1 MQRVVVTGLG
11 AVTPLGLG
19 EWTKDSSFENCTLN
33 DLGAQRSWTRLLD
46 SQCGIVS
53 LASRGKAH
61 TQQQCQVAG
70 LVPHGK
76 KEHGGW
82 TAAEW
87 LSDDV
92 RQRRPK
98 MMVTSESEDGI
109 DSP

>member
-1 MQRVVVTGLG
+1 MDQESII
-11 AVTPLGLG
+11 PI
-19 EWTKDSSFENCTLN
+19 CTLN

-53 LASRGKAH
+53 LASRSKAH

-70 LVPHGK
+70 LVPQGK

-98 MMVTSESEDGI
+98 MVVSSESEDGI
-109 DSP
+109 NSPY